1 MGNKAAGL
9 ISLALVLFLATI
21 VAGAGRADPVP
32 AGWWRLDG
40 NADDSSGNN
49 NHGTLAGSPQ
59 WVAGKF
65 DGALDL
71 NGASDYVDC
80 GNGPS
85 LNITGPMTISA
96 WIYPTGAGSSTLP
109 RVVDKSN
116 GTGGADPGYKLYL
129 RSANGYI
136 LTLSAGGVYPNSTLA
151 VSLDTWNHVAWVVT
165 GTQWRL
171 AVNGAWEQFSQ
182 TELPT
187 VSTRNFYI
195 GNSPAGAR
203 HFDGMMDDVRI
214 YNVALTDEEVAE
226 VMKGPLPSGLASK
239 PIPASGDVD
248 VPRDVTLRWTSA
260 KEVAASNG
268 HIVYLSQNF
277 QDVNDGVGGV
287 RQSDATY
294 ETGQLDFGATYYWRV
309 DEVSASGG
317 AIPKGEVWSF
327 TVEPYAYPVTNV
339 TATASSAQADMG
351 PENTIN
357 GSGLNAEDQ
366 HGVTPEQMWLSD
378 GTLPNWIQYEFD
390 QVYKLQELW
399 VWNSN
404 QLIEGIVGFG
414 AKDVSIEYS
423 QDGQTWTA
431 LPGVPEFARAPG
443 AEGYAHNTTVAFGG
457 VLAKYVKLTINSTWG
472 VAPLCGL
479 SEVRF
484 FYVPVRAREPLP
496 ADAATDLALSTVLS
510 WRPGREAASHT
521 VYVSKDQ
528 DAVTNGSA
536 TAATVATHSFAPA
549 GLEFGA
555 TYYWRVDEV
564 NEARMPAVYP
574 GPIWSFH
581 TQEYAVVDDFE
592 SYTDDEGSRI
602 YEAWIDGFGTT
613 ANGSQVGY
621 VEGPFAERTIVHGG
635 EQSMP
640 LFFNNAA
647 GATYSEAEL
656 TLSPARDWT
665 AGGAKTLSLW
675 FYGDPNSTGAQLYV
689 KVNGS
694 KVRYDGDAADLQAPG
709 WRPWNIPLAAFGGNL
724 QKVTTLA
731 LGVDGSGA
739 AGKFYFDD
747 IRLYPRERQ
756 LVTPVE
762 PSTTGLV
769 AYYKLDK
776 DGTDSS
782 GNQNNGTVV
791 GNPPWVAGKV
801 GGAVQLDGRHD
812 YIDCGNSPSL
822 NIVGPI
828 TIAAWMRPTGPGGG
842 NFGRLLDK
850 STGTGATDPGY
861 KFYHRAANNYVMTLG
876 ITGATRNTSSSL
888 VLNTWNFFGFVA
900 TGTQWRACVNGA
912 WQEWEETALPTVVEN
927 PLYLGNGSSA
937 DRHFE
942 GMLDEVRIYN
952 RALTPAEMAWLSG
965 RTAPFDLPF

>member
-1 MGNKAAGL
+1 MYNKVVGL
-9 ISLALVLFLATI
+9 FLLAFVVSLATGA
-21 VAGAGRADPVP
+21 AGAGRAEPVP
-32 AGWWRLDG
+32 VGWWRLDG
-40 NADDSSGNN
+40 NAEDSSGNE
-49 NHGTLAGSPQ
+49 NHGTVAGSPQ

-65 DGALDL
+65 DGALEV
-71 NGASDYVDC
+71 NGSGDHVDC

-85 LNITGPMTISA
+85 LNITGPLTISA
-96 WIYPTGAGSSTLP
+96 WVHPTGPGSSSYP

-116 GTGGADPGYKLYL
+116 GTGGADPGYKLYV
-129 RSANGYI
+129 RSGENYI
-136 LTLSAGGVYPNSTLA
+136 FTLSAGGVYFNSSLAATLNTWHYVA
-151 VSLDTWNHVAWVVT
+151 FVITGAQWKLYVDEASEQWDRTDLPSL
-165 GTQWRL
+165 
-171 AVNGAWEQFSQ
+171 
-182 TELPT
+182 
-187 VSTRNFYI
+187 STNPLCI
-195 GNSPAGAR
+195 GESPAGGR
-203 HFDGMMDDVRI
+203 PFQGLFDDVRI
-214 YNVALTDEEVAE
+214 YDVALTDEEIAQ
-226 VMKGPLPSGLASK
+226 VMKGPLPPGAASK
-239 PIPASGDVD
+239 PIPATGDVD

-317 AIPKGEVWSF
+317 TIPKGQVWSF

-414 AKDVSIEYS
+414 AKDVTIEYS

-431 LPGVPEFARAPG
+431 LAGVPEFARAPG
-443 AEGYAHNTTVAFGG
+443 AEDYAHNTTVDFGG
-457 VLAKYVKLTINSTWG
+457 VLARYVKLTINSTWG
-472 VAPLCGL
+472 VAPLGGL

-496 ADAATDLALSTVLS
+496 ADAATDLALSTLLN

-521 VYVSKDQ
+521 VYLSKDQ
-528 DAVTNGSA
+528 DTVANGTAPA
-536 TAATVATHSFAPA
+536 TTVATHSFAPA
-549 GLEFGA
+549 DLEFGA
-555 TYYWRVDEV
+555 SYYWRVDEV
-564 NEARMPAVYP
+564 NEARTPAVYE
-574 GPIWSFH
+574 GPVWTFH
-581 TQEYAVVDDFE
+581 TQEYAVIDDFE

-602 YEAWIDGFGTT
+602 YEAWVDGFGTT
-613 ANGSQVGY
+613 TNGSQVGY

-640 LFFNNAA
+640 LFFNNTA

-656 TLSPARDWT
+656 TLSPAQDWT
-665 AGGAKTLSLW
+665 TGGAKTLALW
-675 FYGDPNSTGAQLYV
+675 FYGDPDSTGAQLYA

-694 KVRYDGDAADLQAPG
+694 KVMYDGDAADLQIAG
-709 WRPWNIPLAAFGGNL
+709 WRPWNISLAAFGGNL

-756 LVTPVE
+756 LITPVE
-762 PSTTGLV
+762 PGTTGLV

-801 GGAVQLDGRHD
+801 DGAVQLDGRHD
-812 YIDCGNSPSL
+812 YIDCGNGPTL
-822 NIVGPI
+822 NLTGPM
-828 TIAAWMRPTGPGGG
+828 TIAAWVHP
-842 NFGRLLDK
+842 
-850 STGTGATDPGY
+850 TGTGSSTLPRIVDKSNGTGGADPGFKLY
-861 KFYHRAANNYVMTLG
+861 LRSANDYILTLSAG
-876 ITGATRNTSSSL
+876 GVFPNSTLAVTL
-888 VLNTWNFFGFVA
+888 DTWNHVA
-900 TGTQWRACVNGA
+900 WAVTGTEWRLSVNGTLE
-912 WQEWEETALPTVVEN
+912 QFSQTELPSISTN
-927 PLYLGNGSSA
+927 PLYIGNSPAG

-942 GMLDEVRIYN
+942 GLMDEVRIYN
-952 RALTPAEMAWLSG
+952 RALTPAELAWLAG